1 MKKQTSISE
10 QEVSATKRLKDIK
23 KDNRKL
29 KRKIDNLKRDIRT
42 IKKILTALKPLKQT
56 ATFEKS

>member
-1 MKKQTSISE
+1 MKKQTSTSD

-29 KRKIDNLKRDIRT
+29 KRKIDNLKHDIRT
-42 IKKILTALKPLKQT
+42 IKRILTALKPLDQT
-56 ATFEKS
+56 VTFEKS